1 MKNVLQSTL
10 AITAFFIIGSLLFY
24 PVLIGKAQQQPSKSD
39 QLTSPAST
47 TTPTPELAPTITSD
61 ISDQSITPTSISTQ
75 LYGNQ
80 EILNL
85 VFPTPGPAPISA
97 WRPPLYPVPWAA
109 GEHDHFYFQRPIAAD
124 EINWPV
130 ADYRYG
136 GVFFGPSI
144 VHTGVDID
152 APLGTPVIAAASGKV
167 VWVGYGLFTVAGNM
181 GDPYGLAVAIRH
193 DFGINGKRL
202 YTVYAHMRKINVI
215 DGQQISAGDQIGE
228 VGETGAT
235 TGPHLHFEVR
245 LGRNYFFDTRN
256 PELWMAPP
264 QGWGVLVAKITDK
277 KGKNLT
283 HKEVHV
289 YALYNEHEWV
299 VRSYGPQV
307 VNPDEYFQENLVLSD
322 LPAGKY
328 RIKINYAEHDYYG
341 KFEIEPG
348 KITMISYA
356 GENGFSQITRAPA
369 FTPVAATPAP

>member
-1 MKNVLQSTL
+1 MFS
-10 AITAFFIIGSLLFY
+10 
-24 PVLIGKAQQQPSKSD
+24 PVLIGSAKQPQFQTD
-39 QLTSPAST
+39 QSATPTST
-47 TTPTPELAPTITSD
+47 TTPTPELTSTITTE
-61 ISDQSITPTSISTQ
+61 IAEQSLTPTPINTQ
-75 LYGNQ
+75 VFGSP

-109 GEHDHFYFQRPIAAD
+109 GEHDHFFFQRPIAAD

-136 GVFFGPSI
+136 GVFFGPSV

-167 VWVGYGLFTVAGNM
+167 VWVGYGLFTVQGNM
-181 GDPYGLAVAIRH
+181 DDPYGMAVAIRH
-193 DFGINGKRL
+193 DFGLNGKRM
-202 YTVYAHMRKINVI
+202 YTVYAHMRAINVI
-215 DGQQISAGDQIGE
+215 DGQRVKAGDQIGE

-264 QGWGVLVAKITDK
+264 QGWGVLVGKITDK
-277 KGKNLT
+277 HGKTLT

-307 VNPDEYFQENLVLSD
+307 VNPDDYYHENLVLSD

-341 KFEIEPG
+341 NFEIYPG
-348 KITMISYA
+348 RITLISYA
-356 GENGFSQITRAPA
+356 GENGFSQITLDPA
-369 FTPVAATPAP
+369 FDPVPATPAP

>member
-1 MKNVLQSTL
+1 MGS
-10 AITAFFIIGSLLFY
+10 IAFSPVIIGRAQPQSLNT
-24 PVLIGKAQQQPSKSD
+24 D
-39 QLTSPAST
+39 QLISPTST
-47 TTPTPELAPTITSD
+47 TTPTPDLAPNLTTETP
-61 ISDQSITPTSISTQ
+61 DQSITPTPVSTQ
-75 LYGNQ
+75 LYNSP

-109 GEHDHFYFQRPIAAD
+109 GEHDHFFFQRPIAAD

-152 APLGTPVIAAASGKV
+152 APTGTPVIAAANGKV
-167 VWVGYGLFTVAGNM
+167 VWVGYGLFSVKGNT

-193 DFGINGKRL
+193 DFGLDGKRL
-202 YTVYAHMRKINVI
+202 YTIYAHMRTINVI
-215 DGQQISAGDQIGE
+215 DGQQLNAGDQIGE
-228 VGETGAT
+228 VGSTGAT
-235 TGPHLHFEVR
+235 TGPHLHFEVK

-264 QGWGVLVAKITDK
+264 QGWGVLAARITDK

-283 HKEVHV
+283 HKEVRV

-322 LPAGKY
+322 LPAGEY
-328 RIKINYAEHDYYG
+328 RIRINYAEHDYYG

-356 GENGFSQITRAPA
+356 GENGFSLIKQDPV
-369 FTPVAATPAP
+369 FTPVPATPAP